1 MTGWHFEKDYKINRT
16 TGEIT
21 TIYRKYISEPTG
33 RDIPCTDFSPGGDD
47 YVQEFERTTSIRISK
62 EEYENRD
69 EE

>member
-1 MTGWHFEKDYKINRT
+1 MTKIYYDQDWESEPPLRPF
-16 TGEIT
+16 
-21 TIYRKYISEPTG
+21 YFKYTLAPTG